1 VFSGGRGADDISMSF
16 WRLSTTAISN
26 SDEARYGVAASEML
40 NAHEMVVPTYGGE
53 TEYWNLK
60 PPLGYWTLEA
70 SYALFGRTI
79 WALRLTSAI
88 CALGV
93 VALTMEACCR
103 WFGRRAAIL
112 AGLFMTTCFGFLSN
126 HGARSGDLDAALT
139 LILLLALIQVPG
151 LRACRISRLLW
162 SLLLG
167 LGFLLKSFAILPF
180 TLATL
185 SWVAC
190 SGEERSNWRQWIPG
204 GVVLVGLVGGWGLIR
219 TLNDGSAYFVA
230 RMTYED
236 LFMRSTHVID
246 AGTYAPWGYVAALV
260 DRFAPWPIIVVL
272 GCVDRSRGP
281 HAPRRQAVL
290 RLLTIWALLPL
301 CLFSLARTQHHWY
314 LDPTYP
320 AWAML
325 AAVALLKFKI
335 PRHLHYA
342 GGLVAGVTLLA
353 LIGCEMRFVG
363 RVAVRD
369 PMPSWQV
376 FLASLADCRAVE
388 NERLVATFP
397 LSHSERFLLQ
407 VTDGFDVQELPFNR
421 RVGFQQQDTGLTLFS
436 KLSGRTERSYPYAK
450 SAVVAE
456 NDRYL
461 LIDSHLPASSANG
474 LDRVTM
480 YRPATK
486 CERFEV
492 GSWQAKDA
500 NGKADRTRQL
510 KAPTG

>member
-1 VFSGGRGADDISMSF
+1 MALMTTNVF
-16 WRLSTTAISN
+16 WRLSTTAISS

-40 NAHEMVVPTYGGE
+40 NAHELVVPTYGGQ

-60 PPLGYWTLEA
+60 PPLGYWMMEGA
-70 SYALFGRTI
+70 YALFGRTI
-79 WALRLTSAI
+79 WALRLTSAM

-93 VALTMEACCR
+93 VALTMATSRR

-139 LILLLALIQVPG
+139 LILLLTLIQVPR
-151 LRACRISRLLW
+151 LSSCPNSRLLW

-180 TLATL
+180 ALATL
-185 SWVAC
+185 IYVARTDD
-190 SGEERSNWRQWIPG
+190 EALKWRKWMPAA
-204 GVVLVGLVGGWGLIR
+204 GVFIGLVGGWGLIR
-219 TLNDGSAYFVA
+219 TINDGSAYFVM

-260 DRFAPWPIIVVL
+260 DRFAPWPILVAL

-281 HAPRRQAVL
+281 HAPERQSML
-290 RLLTIWALLPL
+290 QLLTIWALLPL
-301 CLFSLARTQHHWY
+301 CLFSFARTQHHWY

-325 AAVALLKFKI
+325 AAVAALKIKG
-335 PRHLHYA
+335 PRFLRYP
-342 GGLVAGVTLLA
+342 GGLVAGLTLLA
-353 LIGCEMRFVG
+353 LFGCEMRFVA

-369 PMPSWQV
+369 PMPSGQV
-376 FLASLADCRAVE
+376 FLASLAECRAAE
-388 NERLVATFP
+388 NERLFATFP

-407 VTDGFDVQELPFNR
+407 VADGFDVQDLPPEAYRANFH
-421 RVGFQQQDTGLTLFS
+421 QPATGLTLFS
-436 KLSGRTERSYPYAK
+436 KRSGWTGLSDPHAK
-450 SAVVAE
+450 LAVVAE
-456 NDRYL
+456 NDEYL
-461 LIDSHLPASSANG
+461 LIDSQLDASSANG
-474 LDRVTM
+474 LNPVAL
-480 YRPATK
+480 YRPRTK
-486 CERFEV
+486 CDRFEA
-492 GSWQAKDA
+492 GIWQAKDT
-500 NGKADRTRQL
+500 NGKPAGSPRP
-510 KAPTG
+510 KGPNG